1 MKKTLVLTLIFISAL
16 FFDGPVLC
24 VRNSG
29 GVHVSCCCSTVAET
43 IDIPPCCGS
52 RCRDLRLFEGSD
64 AVVSN
69 RNEIEVP
76 DFCDDNFSQFNF
88 IADNFNFIGF
98 KTSGFVLSA
107 KPRPPDKHLHLS
119 TIILLC

>member
-1 MKKTLVLTLIFISAL
+1 MKKIFGLTLVFISTL

-24 VRNSG
+24 AHNSG

-64 AVVSN
+64 AIVSN
-69 RNEIEVP
+69 RNEIAVP
-76 DFCDDNFSQFNF
+76 DFCDNNFSQFNF
-88 IADNFNFIGF
+88 IVDNFNLIDF
-98 KTSGFVLSA
+98 KISRLVLSA
-107 KPRPPDKHLHLS
+107 KPRPPDKHRHLS
-119 TIILLC
+119 VNILIC